1 MEDDDFG
8 DLYTDIPSF
17 PSIAAHPID
26 LIPPNSDSNP
36 NLIENQEI
44 RDSNLIEK
52 QQDEERKPNDED
64 EDIPIPGLGPGPG
77 PGLGHGMGMAVAMGG
92 VDNNRS
98 ESDSDDDSDDDLQI
112 VLNDN
117 EAPNGGIMSVDDGN
131 DGFMIMADDD
141 SAAAAAAATDDP
153 DWADDNAAAD
163 PAAVKPLNP
172 PRPYHPFHSQ
182 FKYVRPGAAPL
193 PAAGSAGAPMTMPS
207 LPGAGRGRGDFRPPA
222 FKAGVPMHK
231 GFVPPHWGPNAPARG
246 LDFTLPSHKTIFDF
260 DIDNFEEKPWKHP
273 GVDVSDYFN
282 FNLNEESWKDYCKQL
297 EQLRLESTMQSKIR
311 VYESGRTEQEY
322 DPDLPH
328 ELVAAAAAMNDSA
341 AENGDTSKVDG
352 GLGDPAKAAACA
364 RPMLPTG
371 RAIQVETGYGER
383 LPSVDARP
391 PRLRDS
397 DSVIEIV
404 LQDSADNGDT
414 TISDNDSYREDEQVD
429 VDKNDPLSGTED
441 SDGHPHRINA
451 MTEDVAGKRSPV
463 MDSSHVDVH
472 DKERERSLAERASSD
487 HHSGSKDHDST
498 EYIGS
503 PREDRWAKDR
513 AREQSPHM
521 SSGESEHSRRSLGHQ
536 REHSSDSMEQKH
548 SPESVSLAHVEDAV
562 EASMEG
568 KSLADD
574 DFVANHKSRKEKE
587 NGDMIAYTDTSKK
600 KYRMHST
607 KPGKP
612 SCQVEPSATEDVN
625 DREDVK
631 ASRSSDTSKA
641 TGNSRDNQKW
651 REGIDEEVV
660 QNNRSVY
667 MGDVKRNRGEVG
679 HDSRR
684 KHRDDRLDKDRN
696 YVSVKGRD
704 DYYSHKEQDFYTVDH
719 FPAKLEGGDRRRERD
734 NPEASWQR
742 QDDDPH
748 GRRVRAEDAKK
759 QQRGDDM
766 VSRHRRKVR
775 ETPRSDKDEY
785 LQSQFSEDVKTYHE
799 KDAGLR
805 YREKDDIS
813 KSRHETLD
821 DHYGNRRKDDDYM
834 RDHVDKPDRSLGLRE
849 STSSRGKRD
858 REVFLNQQ
866 KRDDHSRVRD
876 TYDNH
881 HAVRMK
887 DESWV
892 QRERAEQQRDRE
904 EWYRTKQ
911 CYEENLSRRDR
922 EEGRAPIRSS
932 RPIEDKLWV
941 VGHSHGR
948 EEYKSHDKDAGRHG
962 DQIKRRERVEEE
974 LSLQHRGAQD
984 AYARGNQTVAD
995 GRRPRQEKS
1004 AARNDRTIS
1013 AADQK
1018 FLDKKL
1024 KDKSKRP
1031 RESEGHNTSGLSKR
1045 HQGEKGVPIDTAD
1058 VKGLSEKDVAENGA
1072 SLDNLSRD
1080 DVSRDDKQQDTKR
1093 GRSKLER
1100 WASHKDRD
1108 LDVNSKSSSLK
1119 IKETSRNRNTS
1130 GSTSLIGDESTKN
1143 VEESLGAVKESGE
1156 GSEAKDAV
1164 DGRHLDA
1171 VERLKRRRERFKQ
1184 ELPSEKDTPA
1194 IKKTENESIPET
1206 PVNPQVKQERP
1217 PRKRRWLSS

>member
-1 MEDDDFG
+1 MEDDDDFG
-8 DLYTDIPSF
+8 DLYTDVLPSF
-17 PSIAAHPID
+17 PSIPSPSINP
-26 LIPPNSDSNP
+26 IPPNSNS
-36 NLIENQEI
+36 IENQEI
-44 RDSNLIEK
+44 RDSNLIPK
-52 QQDEERKPNDED
+52 QQDEEKQQEEETKPNDE
-64 EDIPIPGLGPGPG
+64 EIPIPIPGLGLGPV
-77 PGLGHGMGMAVAMGG
+77 PGLGVAMGA
-92 VDNNRS
+92 VDNGRS
-98 ESDSDDDSDDDLQI
+98 ESDSDDDSEDDLQI
-112 VLNDN
+112 VLNDTEPIN
-117 EAPNGGIMSVDDGN
+117 GGGGIMSVDDGN
-131 DGFMIMADDD
+131 DGFIIMPEDD
-141 SAAAAAAATDDP
+141 SGAAAVAATDDP

-163 PAAVKPLNP
+163 PAAVKPPNP

-193 PAAGSAGAPMTMPS
+193 PAAGSAVLPMTMTP

-222 FKAGVPMHK
+222 FKAVVPMHK

-246 LDFTLPSHKTIFDF
+246 LDFTLPSHKSIFDV
-260 DIDNFEEKPWKHP
+260 DIDIFEEKPWKYP
-273 GVDVSDYFN
+273 GADVSDYFN
-282 FNLNEESWKDYCKQL
+282 FSLNEESWKDYCKQL

-311 VYESGRTEQEY
+311 VYESGRAEQEY
-322 DPDLPH
+322 DPDLPP
-328 ELVAAAAAMNDSA
+328 ELAAAAAMNDSP
-341 AENGDTSKVDG
+341 AENGDISKADG
-352 GLGDPAKAAACA
+352 GLGDPTKAAACA

-397 DSVIEIV
+397 DAIV
-404 LQDSADNGDT
+404 LQDSAGNGDT

-429 VDKNDPLSGTED
+429 VVNKNGPSSGNED
-441 SDGHPHRINA
+441 SDGHPHRIDV
-451 MTEDVAGKRSPV
+451 MTEDVSDKRSPV
-463 MDSSHVDVH
+463 MDSSHADVH
-472 DKERERSLAERASSD
+472 DKEKERLLAEKASSD
-487 HHSGSKDHDST
+487 RKSGSKDHDST

-503 PREDRWAKDR
+503 PREDRWAKDT
-513 AREQSPHM
+513 ARERSPHM
-521 SSGESEHSRRSLGHQ
+521 SSGESAHSRRSLGHQ
-536 REHSSDSMEQKH
+536 RENSFDSMEQKH

-568 KSLADD
+568 KSMADD
-574 DFVANHKSRKEKE
+574 DFVANHKSGREKE
-587 NGDMIAYTDTSKK
+587 EGDRIAYTDTSKT
-600 KYRMHST
+600 KYRVHST
-607 KPGKP
+607 KPGKLN
-612 SCQVEPSATEDVN
+612 CRVDPSATEDVN
-625 DREDVK
+625 NREDVK

-660 QNNRSVY
+660 QNSRSTY
-667 MGDVKRNRGEVG
+667 TGDVKRHRGEVG

-684 KHRDDRLDKDRN
+684 KNRDDRLDKERN
-696 YVSVKGRD
+696 YVSAKGRD

-719 FPAKLEGGDRRRERD
+719 FQAKLEGADRRRERD
-734 NPEASWQR
+734 TPEASWQR
-742 QDDDPH
+742 QDEDPH

-759 QQRGDDM
+759 QQRGDEM
-766 VSRHRRKVR
+766 LSRHRRKVR

-785 LQSQFSEDVKTYHE
+785 LQSQFSEDVKSYHE

-813 KSRHETLD
+813 KSRHEILD
-821 DHYGNRRKDDDYM
+821 DHYGSRRKDDDYM
-834 RDHVDKPDRSLGLRE
+834 RDHVDKQDRSLGLRE
-849 STSSRGKRD
+849 STSSRGKRE
-858 REVFLNQQ
+858 REMFLNQQ
-866 KRDDHSRVRD
+866 KRDDHARVRD

-887 DESWV
+887 DETWV
-892 QRERAEQQRDRE
+892 QRDRAEQQRDRE
-904 EWYRTKQ
+904 DWYRTKQ

-922 EEGRAPIRSS
+922 EEGRAPTRSS
-932 RPIEDKLWV
+932 RPVEDKIW

-962 DQIKRRERVEEE
+962 EQIKRRERVEEE
-974 LSLQHRGAQD
+974 ISLQHRGAQD
-984 AYARGNQTVAD
+984 VYARGNQTVVE

-1004 AARNDRTIS
+1004 AARNDRAIS
-1013 AADQK
+1013 AADNQK

-1024 KDKSKRP
+1024 KDKSKRA

-1058 VKGLSEKDVAENGA
+1058 VKGLSDKDVAENGT

-1080 DVSRDDKQQDTKR
+1080 GVSRDDKQQDSKR

-1100 WASHKDRD
+1100 WTSHKDRD

-1119 IKETSRNRNTS
+1119 IKETSRNRNAS
-1130 GSTSLIGDESTKN
+1130 GSTSLIGDESAKN
-1143 VEESLGAVKESGE
+1143 VEESLGEAKESGE
-1156 GSEAKDAV
+1156 GSEVKDVV

-1184 ELPSEKDTPA
+1184 ELASEKDTPA
-1194 IKKTENESIPET
+1194 IKKTENESIPDT